1 MAVIED
7 TTLTGTSSIRAYNGM
22 VQNKGTINVSGG
34 EGNTGMVLIT
44 KANDDITNAANK
56 NITVTGTKNIGMRTD
71 LGSVTTDDTSPRI
84 SPTAIN
90 NGNISITDGEQNI
103 AMVANSSEG
112 TATVNGETVMQH
124 RAVAHNK
131 SNILFNNISK
141 KAIGMFASKGG
152 ELVNEGTI
160 KGNST
165 NLQET
170 IGMVI
175 QPKDGTKISSA
186 TNSGTIE
193 LKGKKVVGVYNQG
206 KFNMTGGSVLTSGE
220 KSISMYANNSS
231 EYTKI
236 LKGSIT
242 AQGGALGLF
251 ADNTTMELGASSG
264 TDSPTLKADG
274 LGTLLFYNY
283 TKNSSNVYEFK
294 GKFKVNKETT
304 AKLTTGATAFYLKD
318 TVPNKA
324 ATPGVTG
331 TTGDRLNTM
340 FTGSTD
346 KVKLTLDNDSTLFVL
361 DNTTPNT
368 TAVPL
373 SSVDPSQINNYLGSH
388 VILDSVNSGRNFKAY
403 KASKATLSVD
413 TDVDLDN
420 HTSTN
425 PTHVI
430 DKYYRVDFL
439 NSSVTVEAGKKMY
452 GTDAGKLKQV
462 IAQANVNGGSIN
474 DIKVINN
481 GTIDYSKK
489 GAAAIVVDY
498 GQATN
503 NGLIKMD
510 AANSS
515 TENSIG
521 LFGASSSKL
530 TNSATGE
537 IQLGTRGVGIWG
549 AHKIDTSVSTWSK
562 NIDITN
568 NGKITG
574 ISGKKGVFG
583 IYAVN
588 DIATYAGATS
598 NIVHGATG
606 NIDLSQNEDS
616 IGIYMANGTLTSS
629 GNILVNNK
637 SVGLDATTSD
647 VTVSGGTH
655 TIGKESVGFKL
666 KNFAATNKFLGNS
679 GNISI
684 TDEKSVAYLM
694 VQILHL
700 ILTLKMI

>member
-1 MAVIED
+1 MVLTHEFDDPNPDNNYYRLINGTSTESGLISFKGKSSIGIQVYAPQKNSTNTRIEVINDEKGIIKLGGVESYGLKLSSRILDKSTNGNKSVFENKGLIEISGSGGNSLSSGMAVIED

-103 AMVANSSEG
+103 AMVANSLEG

-294 GKFKVNKETT
+294 GKFKVNKETK
-304 AKLTTGATAFYLKD
+304 AKLTTGATAFYFKD
-318 TVPNKA
+318 TTPNKA

-346 KVKLTLDNDSTLFVL
+346 KLKLALDDDSTLFVL

-368 TAVPL
+368 TAIPL
-373 SSVDPSQINNYLGSH
+373 SSVNPSQISNYLGSH
-388 VILDSVNSGRNFKAY
+388 VTLDSANSGLNFKAY
-403 KASKATLSVD
+403 KASRATLSVD

-420 HTSTN
+420 
-425 PTHVI
+425 I
-430 DKYYRVDFL
+430 
-439 NSSVTVEAGKKMY
+439 
-452 GTDAGKLKQV
+452 QV
-462 IAQANVNGGSIN
+462 V
-474 DIKVINN
+474 
-481 GTIDYSKK
+481 
-489 GAAAIVVDY
+489 
-498 GQATN
+498 
-503 NGLIKMD
+503 
-510 AANSS
+510 
-515 TENSIG
+515 
-521 LFGASSSKL
+521 
-530 TNSATGE
+530 
-537 IQLGTRGVGIWG
+537 IQLR
-549 AHKIDTSVSTWSK
+549 
-562 NIDITN
+562 
-568 NGKITG
+568 
-574 ISGKKGVFG
+574 
-583 IYAVN
+583 
-588 DIATYAGATS
+588 
-598 NIVHGATG
+598 
-606 NIDLSQNEDS
+606 Q
-616 IGIYMANGTLTSS
+616 
-629 GNILVNNK
+629 
-637 SVGLDATTSD
+637 
-647 VTVSGGTH
+647 
-655 TIGKESVGFKL
+655 
-666 KNFAATNKFLGNS
+666 
-679 GNISI
+679 
-684 TDEKSVAYLM
+684 
-694 VQILHL
+694 
-700 ILTLKMI
+700 

>member
-1 MAVIED
+1 
-7 TTLTGTSSIRAYNGM
+7 
-22 VQNKGTINVSGG
+22 
-34 EGNTGMVLIT
+34 
-44 KANDDITNAANK
+44 
-56 NITVTGTKNIGMRTD
+56 
-71 LGSVTTDDTSPRI
+71 
-84 SPTAIN
+84 
-90 NGNISITDGEQNI
+90 
-103 AMVANSSEG
+103 
-112 TATVNGETVMQH
+112 
-124 RAVAHNK
+124 
-131 SNILFNNISK
+131 
-141 KAIGMFASKGG
+141 
-152 ELVNEGTI
+152 
-160 KGNST
+160 
-165 NLQET
+165 
-170 IGMVI
+170 
-175 QPKDGTKISSA
+175 
-186 TNSGTIE
+186 
-193 LKGKKVVGVYNQG
+193 
-206 KFNMTGGSVLTSGE
+206 
-220 KSISMYANNSS
+220 
-231 EYTKI
+231 
-236 LKGSIT
+236 
-242 AQGGALGLF
+242 
-251 ADNTTMELGASSG
+251 
-264 TDSPTLKADG
+264 
-274 LGTLLFYNY
+274 
-283 TKNSSNVYEFK
+283 
-294 GKFKVNKETT
+294 
-304 AKLTTGATAFYLKD
+304 
-318 TVPNKA
+318 
-324 ATPGVTG
+324 
-331 TTGDRLNTM
+331 
-340 FTGSTD
+340 
-346 KVKLTLDNDSTLFVL
+346 
-361 DNTTPNT
+361 
-368 TAVPL
+368 
-373 SSVDPSQINNYLGSH
+373 
-388 VILDSVNSGRNFKAY
+388 
-403 KASKATLSVD
+403 
-413 TDVDLDN
+413 
-420 HTSTN
+420 
-425 PTHVI
+425 
-430 DKYYRVDFL
+430 
-439 NSSVTVEAGKKMY
+439 MY

-462 IAQANVNGGSIN
+462 IAQANYDGATGTSKIDVVN
-474 DIKVINN
+474 D

-489 GAAAIVVDY
+489 GATAIVVDY

-510 AANSS
+510 AANGS

>member
-1 MAVIED
+1 
-7 TTLTGTSSIRAYNGM
+7 
-22 VQNKGTINVSGG
+22 
-34 EGNTGMVLIT
+34 
-44 KANDDITNAANK
+44 
-56 NITVTGTKNIGMRTD
+56 
-71 LGSVTTDDTSPRI
+71 
-84 SPTAIN
+84 
-90 NGNISITDGEQNI
+90 
-103 AMVANSSEG
+103 
-112 TATVNGETVMQH
+112 
-124 RAVAHNK
+124 
-131 SNILFNNISK
+131 
-141 KAIGMFASKGG
+141 
-152 ELVNEGTI
+152 
-160 KGNST
+160 
-165 NLQET
+165 
-170 IGMVI
+170 MVI

-206 KFNMTGGSVLTSGE
+206 KFSMTGGSILTSGE
-220 KSISMYANNSS
+220 KSISMYANDKS

-236 LKGSIT
+236 SKGNIT

-283 TKNSSNVYEFK
+283 TNNNAS
-294 GKFKVNKETT
+294 GKFKLNQDVSADIVN
-304 AKLTTGATAFYLKD
+304 GATAFYYKD
-318 TVPNKA
+318 S
-324 ATPGVTG
+324 ATSALISQRLNDMFAD
-331 TTGDRLNTM
+331 TTGSVAGKKL
-340 FTGSTD
+340 
-346 KVKLTLDNDSTLFVL
+346 KVKLDDKSTLFVL
-361 DNTTPNT
+361 ENTVPST
-368 TAVPL
+368 TTINL
-373 SSVDPSQINNYLGSH
+373 SSADPANINAFLGNR
-388 VILDSVNSGRNFKAY
+388 VTIDSGSGAFKAY
-403 KASKATLSVD
+403 KVTKGRLSVD
-413 TDVDLDN
+413 KDVNLDN
-420 HTSTN
+420 HTGAS
-425 PTHVI
+425 I
-430 DKYYRVDFL
+430 SEYYRVDFL
-439 NSSVTVEAGKKMY
+439 NSAVKVEAGKKMN
-452 GTDAGKLKQV
+452 GTDAGKQKQV
-462 IAQANVNGGSIN
+462 IAQANYDGATGTSNIDVVN
-474 DIKVINN
+474 D

-489 GAAAIVVDY
+489 GATAIVVDY

-549 AHKIDTSVSTWSK
+549 TNKISSSISTWGK

-574 ISGKKGVFG
+574 LSGKKGVFG

-606 NIDLSQNEDS
+606 NINLSQNEDS

-629 GNILVNNK
+629 GNISVNNK

-666 KNFAATNKFLGNS
+666 KNFAAANKFLGNS

-684 TDEKSVAYLM
+684 TDEGSVAYLLSNSNFESG
-694 VQILHL
+694 VNFKDD
-700 ILTLKMI
+700 LTLTSTKAYTYINTAGSTLKYENTKTVANDESIFINAANLCDKKHC